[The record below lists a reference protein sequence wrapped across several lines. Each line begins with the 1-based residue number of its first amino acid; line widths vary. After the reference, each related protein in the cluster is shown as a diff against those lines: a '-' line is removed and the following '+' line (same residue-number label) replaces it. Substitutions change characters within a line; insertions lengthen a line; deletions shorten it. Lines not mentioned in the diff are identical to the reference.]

1 MAGRAEFQ
9 GLGRLSVHVTVRA
22 RCPGGCP
29 LLSHPPACVSSWC
42 CCLVVRAC
50 SSLS

>member
-9 GLGRLSVHVTVRA
+9 GPGRLSVHVTVRA
-22 RCPGGCP
+22 GCP
-29 LLSHPPACVSSWC
+29 AVPAAFPPPACVSSWC
-42 CCLVVRAC
+42 CCFVVRAC